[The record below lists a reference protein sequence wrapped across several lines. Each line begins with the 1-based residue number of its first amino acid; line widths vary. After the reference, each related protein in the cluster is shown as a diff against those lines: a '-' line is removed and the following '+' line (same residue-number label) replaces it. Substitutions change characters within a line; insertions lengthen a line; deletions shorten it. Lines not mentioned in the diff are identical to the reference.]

1 MMSSAGTLACSRRA
15 AGRSVGRVEGTDGE
29 NMADG
34 FLRKK
39 MTGRMGKKRGGLLH
53 STGQAAEK
61 TVNGG

>member
-1 MMSSAGTLACSRRA
+1 
-15 AGRSVGRVEGTDGE
+15 
-29 NMADG
+29 MADG